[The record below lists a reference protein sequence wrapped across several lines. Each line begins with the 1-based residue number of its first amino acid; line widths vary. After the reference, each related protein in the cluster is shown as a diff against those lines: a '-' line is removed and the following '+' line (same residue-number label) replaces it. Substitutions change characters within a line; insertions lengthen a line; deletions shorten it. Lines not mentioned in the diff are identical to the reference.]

1 MILVEYFLS
10 LCFNTFGIGTQSDM
24 EVMVTGELEQDID
37 VVNEHALGCTIME
50 VGLARF
56 NFANTF
62 FAQICF

>member
-10 LCFNTFGIGTQSDM
+10 LCFNTVGIGTQSDM
-24 EVMVTGELEQDID
+24 EVMVTGELEQDIS
-37 VVNEHALGCTIME
+37 VVDEQALGGTVME

-56 NFANTF
+56 HLANTF